1 MPEQATNRP
10 TRLRP
15 TNEWKSFSGKESRKW
30 SANVFREGTVYAVRF
45 IEAGDARRAL
55 TLERD
60 DTFFPFLFS
69 PVFSLFFFRQ
79 MDVELKLKKGGTFG
93 LARLGFPRGNNDP
106 RGTREKRESKR
117 GWRQWTN
124 ERDTAERRAQSVYDN
139 SSPIDKLIFLPRI
152 SREREKQRESIDR
165 AEIMARTSFEPRFI
179 IY

>member
-1 MPEQATNRP
+1 MEII
-10 TRLRP
+10 L
-15 TNEWKSFSGKESRKW
+15 GKRIEEVERERISR
-30 SANVFREGTVYAVRF
+30 RDGL
-45 IEAGDARRAL
+45 RRAVYRGWGCETCINPGTRRHL
-55 TLERD
+55 
-60 DTFFPFLFS
+60 FPFLFS